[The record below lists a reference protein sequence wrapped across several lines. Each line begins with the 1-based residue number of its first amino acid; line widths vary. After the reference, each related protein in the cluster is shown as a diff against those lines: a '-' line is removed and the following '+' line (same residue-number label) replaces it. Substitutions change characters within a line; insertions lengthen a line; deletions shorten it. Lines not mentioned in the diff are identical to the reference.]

1 MGSLDF
7 IIFILVIIAVPLIF
21 IAGIVVLIISARS
34 RSGNRTAQMQAVT
47 NQMRWTFT
55 QQVPYTSIPN
65 ASYFHLFT
73 QGNWVRVLNV
83 MSGQVEGAQVIVFDI
98 TFDSKY
104 VHRTKPHEQTVALF
118 LSNQLSLPAFM
129 LCPSNWKHKL
139 GSMFSNSVNFPSH
152 PAFSGQ
158 YLLSGNDVPNIQR
171 VFNDSLLSY
180 CESNPGLSMEG
191 GGEQVFV
198 YREESLVPPQNLAW
212 FVNESLR
219 VFNSFRPS
227 SLPG

>member
-1 MGSLDF
+1 MGSLDT
-7 IIFILVIIAVPLIF
+7 IIIVLVILAVPFVF
-21 IAGIVVLIISARS
+21 IAGIVVLIISARP
-34 RSGNRTAQMQAVT
+34 RSGGRTAQMQAVT

-55 QQVPYTSIPN
+55 QQMPYTSIPN

-83 MSGQVEGAQVIVFDI
+83 MSGQIEGAQVIVFDI
-98 TFDSKY
+98 TYDGKY

-139 GSMFSNSVNFPSH
+139 CSMFSNSANFPSH
-152 PAFSGQ
+152 PAFSSQ

-180 CESNPGLSMEG
+180 CESN
-191 GGEQVFV
+191 Q
-198 YREESLVPPQNLAW
+198 
-212 FVNESLR
+212 
-219 VFNSFRPS
+219 
-227 SLPG
+227 